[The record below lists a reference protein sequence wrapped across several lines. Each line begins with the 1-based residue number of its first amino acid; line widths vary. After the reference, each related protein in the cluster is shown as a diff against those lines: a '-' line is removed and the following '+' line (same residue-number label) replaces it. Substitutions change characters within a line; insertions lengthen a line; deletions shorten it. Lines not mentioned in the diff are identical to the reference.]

1 MSNINAQTIIA
12 EVMAAHAIAPS
23 RQDASKN
30 CQFYK
35 LIRDCLGLGY
45 AENSEAS
52 RYMLDI
58 EYQESFSEWMHCGEE
73 TPRFV
78 TFKTSARG
86 SHRVLNCKENLQRF
100 ADLVRKNAAAFGGG
114 LVREAKTSPAVSYA
128 SKTISLYKQLI
139 EDRDYFAAL
148 QLAEEKL
155 SPLFFFGNDGKS
167 HMQVAPIPLDS
178 EPRLVSLLGEDGK
191 WSVCC
196 PVSMLGLDSLT
207 GNKRSRQAQ
216 IDAADQHLR
225 VMKPE
230 KKEAMMANAH
240 ARPVDQ
246 SAARAQWMADHGI
259 VDDEAIAARIEQ
271 QAAQDVAEIVAQAVA
286 VSAIAEAMAPA
297 AETESTPELVTCE
310 AGESE
315 SNCASIAQFIN
326 VAADSVGTLR
336 KIDVSRV
343 MDEAPT
349 QYRQELAAYIQYNRP
364 DLAQEVSDV
373 LEEITPTTTPAVISG
388 TVTSP
393 VAISKEYRYAMVNR
407 PFSIGTAPTDGI
419 IRMDARPSQGDP
431 HHDMARHGIA
441 VYNRQLTDK
450 ETMDYELAPIA
461 DDAMMENLCAAVTH
475 DIAEYATEYVSMAS
489 DDWVNFEAHV
499 INTMKRVTTSFR
511 VSIESNRA
519 FADMVL
525 TALTTAT
532 RAPSTPAAETVE
544 PQSPRPVESTEDAPR
559 IIQQRPSDWPYASS
573 GWSTVGGGR
582 NAPGYASER
591 SAKIDLSKNPEW
603 KERDARI
610 VAFKWNDGGICG
622 CSPYWKTETR
632 YAILVKKMPEVAEVA
647 PIEDT
652 SPVVESAEIT
662 APAPEPVP
670 VVEIEATTPA
680 AEIQIEPVA
689 HVVGTE
695 SPQAAK
701 EPTPTPDDTQK
712 FRVRAKSGEWRASFM
727 MIGTMYALLFNG
739 DGSEITTT
747 TYATHAERMQALEAM
762 ARATTPPDTPPDGGL
777 PIEPVDA
784 PTEAPTPPVAECTPG
799 APVAVS
805 TASDAPLHPRNI
817 VPTNGV
823 HIVDDAFEAWTYQ
836 SGARFGFVMYL
847 GKSAKPWKYYGY
859 KSEAA
864 RDDGFQRHAA
874 EARDIAA
881 FKAKRKAEDKAK
893 AEQGHGMQ
901 VGDVVRSSWG
911 YDQTNV
917 NHYQITKLIG
927 KRTVEV
933 RELVEHKESTGD
945 MSGRVAPVWGEF
957 VGEPMRRTVDKY
969 GHVNILR
976 EKFGRASKI
985 EPVAIVH
992 GVRCYAST
1000 GYSNYA

>member
-1 MSNINAQTIIA
+1 MNKINAQTIINA
-12 EVMAAHAIAPS
+12 VMQAHAIAPTE
-23 RQDASKN
+23 
-30 CQFYK
+30 CT
-35 LIRDCLGLGY
+35 
-45 AENSEAS
+45 
-52 RYMLDI
+52 
-58 EYQESFSEWMHCGEE
+58 CGD
-73 TPRFV
+73 FI
-78 TFKTSARG
+78 TFKTSERG
-86 SHRVLNCKENLQRF
+86 THRIINDKAHLQRF
-100 ADLVRKNAAAFGGG
+100 ADAVRKNAAAFGGG
-114 LVREAKTSPAVSYA
+114 LIREAKTAPAVSYA

-139 EDRDYFAAL
+139 EDQDWHAAL
-148 QLAEEKL
+148 QLADEKL
-155 SPLFFFGNDGKS
+155 SPLFFFGTHGKAY
-167 HMQVAPIPLDS
+167 MQVAPIPCDF
-178 EPRLVSLLGEDGK
+178 EPRFVSTLNEDGK

-196 PVSMLGLDSLT
+196 PVSMLGLDSLI
-207 GNKRSRQAQ
+207 GNKRSRKAQ
-216 IDAADQHLR
+216 IDAAEQHLQ
-225 VMKPE
+225 VIDPE
-230 KKEAMMANAH
+230 KKESVFADAH
-240 ARPVDQ
+240 TRPVDQ
-246 SAARAQWMADHGI
+246 SAARAKWMADHGI
-259 VDDEAIAARIEQ
+259 IDDAEIDARIDA
-271 QAAQDVAEIVAQAVA
+271 QAAQDVAEVVAQAVA
-286 VSAIAEAMAPA
+286 VSAIAEAMAPS
-297 AETESTPELVTCE
+297 AEEDMEMVTCE

-315 SNCASIAQFIN
+315 SNGASIAQFIH

-373 LEEITPTTTPAVISG
+373 LEESTHTTTPAVISG

-450 ETMDYELAPIA
+450 ETIDYELAPIA

-489 DDWVNFEAHV
+489 DDWINFEAHV

-532 RAPSTPAAETVE
+532 RAPSTPAAGTVE
-544 PQSPRPVESTEDAPR
+544 QPATRPVESTEDAPR

-695 SPQAAK
+695 YIDTALKFAMSRRFLPDARIDGFLTEADISTTSYGHVHGSEVFENNAFIRIECVGFDNRNGYDIIRASNGKAYVIVTYLDNETEVRKCKWLREHIRVNPAYYIKRMAQTWG
-701 EPTPTPDDTQK
+701 TPDTTPDDHAK
-712 FRVRAKSGEWRASFM
+712 FNIRAKSGAWFACVYM
-727 MIGTMYALLFNG
+727 VGAMYGLRFEAICG
-739 DGSEITTT
+739 PQGCT

-762 ARATTPPDTPPDGGL
+762 ARATTPPATPPDGGQ
-777 PIEPVDA
+777 PIASGDA
-784 PTEAPTPPVAECTPG
+784 PTGAPTPPVAQCTPDT
-799 APVAVS
+799 PVAVS
-805 TASDAPLHPRNI
+805 R
-817 VPTNGV
+817 
-823 HIVDDAFEAWTYQ
+823 
-836 SGARFGFVMYL
+836 
-847 GKSAKPWKYYGY
+847 AKP
-859 KSEAA
+859 EH
-864 RDDGFQRHAA
+864 DL
-874 EARDIAA
+874 
-881 FKAKRKAEDKAK
+881 
-893 AEQGHGMQ
+893 Q
-901 VGDVVRSSWG
+901 VGDVVRCSWG

-917 NHYQITKLIG
+917 NHYQIIALIG

-933 RELVEHKESTGD
+933 RELAEHKESTGD
-945 MSGRVAPVWGEF
+945 MTGRVAPVWGEF
-957 VGEPMRRTVDKY
+957 IGEAMRRTVDRH
-969 GHVNILR
+969 GNVNILR

-985 EPVAIVH
+985 EPVAVVH

-1000 GYSNYA
+1000 GYSSYA

>member
-12 EVMAAHAIAPS
+12 EVMAAHAIAP
-23 RQDASKN
+23 D
-30 CQFYK
+30 
-35 LIRDCLGLGY
+35 DGT
-45 AENSEAS
+45 
-52 RYMLDI
+52 
-58 EYQESFSEWMHCGEE
+58 EYI
-73 TPRFV
+73 
-78 TFKTSARG
+78 TFKTSERG
-86 SHRVLNCKENLQRF
+86 THRIINDKAHLQRF
-100 ADLVRKNAAAFGGG
+100 ADAVRKNAAAFGGG
-114 LVREAKTSPAVSYA
+114 LIREAKTAPAVSYA

-139 EDRDYFAAL
+139 EDQDWHAAL
-148 QLAEEKL
+148 QLADEKL
-155 SPLFFFGNDGKS
+155 SPLFFFGTHGKAY
-167 HMQVAPIPLDS
+167 MQVAPIPCDF
-178 EPRLVSLLGEDGK
+178 EPRFVSTLNEDGK

-196 PVSMLGLDSLT
+196 PVSMLGLDSLI
-207 GNKRSRQAQ
+207 GNKRSRKAQ
-216 IDAADQHLR
+216 IDAAEQHLQ
-225 VMKPE
+225 VIDPE
-230 KKEAMMANAH
+230 KKESVFADAH
-240 ARPVDQ
+240 TRPVDQ
-246 SAARAQWMADHGI
+246 SAARAKWMADHGI
-259 VDDEAIAARIEQ
+259 IDDAEIDARIEA
-271 QAAQDVAEIVAQAVA
+271 QAAQDVAEVVAQAVA

-373 LEEITPTTTPAVISG
+373 LEESTHTTTPAVISG

-450 ETMDYELAPIA
+450 ETIDYELAPIA

-489 DDWVNFEAHV
+489 DDWINFEAHV

-532 RAPSTPAAETVE
+532 RAPSTPAAGTVE
-544 PQSPRPVESTEDAPR
+544 QPATRPVEST
-559 IIQQRPSDWPYASS
+559 
-573 GWSTVGGGR
+573 
-582 NAPGYASER
+582 
-591 SAKIDLSKNPEW
+591 
-603 KERDARI
+603 
-610 VAFKWNDGGICG
+610 
-622 CSPYWKTETR
+622 
-632 YAILVKKMPEVAEVA
+632 
-647 PIEDT
+647 
-652 SPVVESAEIT
+652 
-662 APAPEPVP
+662 PEPVAP
-670 VVEIEATTPA
+670 
-680 AEIQIEPVA
+680 
-689 HVVGTE
+689 VVGTSTE
-695 SPQAAK
+695 WAPAIGEKYIGAVECAVAMANMRGDGMEYRVGENAIMERRIKPITLQTTK
-701 EPTPTPDDTQK
+701 QDDYVK
-712 FRVRAKSGEWRASFM
+712 FNIRAKSGQWLACVY
-727 MIGTMYALLFNG
+727 MIGTVYGLRFEAKGM
-739 DGSEITTT
+739 EPITGEF
-747 TYATHAERMQALEAM
+747 ATHAERMRAMEVM
-762 ARATTPPDTPPDGGL
+762 ARATTPPDTPPDGGM

-784 PTEAPTPPVAECTPG
+784 PTEALTPPVAECTPDT
-799 APVAVS
+799 PPAVS
-805 TASDAPLHPRNI
+805 RA
-817 VPTNGV
+817 
-823 HIVDDAFEAWTYQ
+823 E
-836 SGARFGFVMYL
+836 
-847 GKSAKPWKYYGY
+847 KPEHDLK
-859 KSEAA
+859 
-864 RDDGFQRHAA
+864 
-874 EARDIAA
+874 
-881 FKAKRKAEDKAK
+881 
-893 AEQGHGMQ
+893 

-976 EKFGRASKI
+976 EKFGRARKI
-985 EPVAIVH
+985 EPVAVVH

-1000 GYSNYA
+1000 GYSSYA